1 MSEYSGPEE
10 ELKPHRRRAV
20 GTVTTT
26 TSGTLLATRADLEDK
41 QVTTLVV
48 SAGSGIGTRGGGDPG
63 MWARIKEGNLVQKF
77 GNTPALM
84 HNSLF

>member
-20 GTVTTT
+20 GTVTAT

-48 SAGSGIGTRGGGDPG
+48 SAGSGIGTRGGAIRECG
-63 MWARIKEGNLVQKF
+63 
-77 GNTPALM
+77 PASRRVTWSK
-84 HNSLF
+84 SLEIHLR